1 VQSGTATAVAVR
13 ARRSRLS
20 REQLGRAGL
29 EIVDREGLDALSMRR
44 LAEALGVGKMTLYGH
59 VRSKDELIDAIIDA
73 AVGPAR
79 LGPADPPQARAPWRD
94 QLGELMRA
102 AHRNLNAHPALVAI
116 RFTRPIV
123 RPDSLRFGE
132 AGMRIL
138 HAAGFDSEEAARA
151 FRLLFTFVFG
161 YAGLSPETNVE
172 EARRQAAV
180 AIAGLPPDEYP
191 NLTGAAGPFSAAMA
205 GEEQFE
211 YGLELI
217 LDGLEA
223 RLASRSATDD

>member
-1 VQSGTATAVAVR
+1 MQSGTAVVMAVR
-13 ARRSRLS
+13 ARKSRLS

-44 LAEALGVGKMTLYGH
+44 LAEGLGVGKMTLYGH
-59 VRSKDELIDAIIDA
+59 VRSKDELIDAIIDV
-73 AVGPAR
+73 AVE
-79 LGPADPPQARAPWRD
+79 LADPPETREGPWRD
-94 QLGELMRA
+94 QLAALMRA
-102 AHRNLNAHPALVAI
+102 AHRNLTAHPALVAI
-116 RFTRPIV
+116 RFSRPIV

-138 HAAGFDSEEAARA
+138 RAAGFDSEEAARA

-191 NLTGAAGPFSAAMA
+191 NLTEAAAPFSAAMA

-211 YGLELI
+211 YGLERI

-223 RLASRSATDD
+223 RLASRSAPRE

>member
-1 VQSGTATAVAVR
+1 MQSGTAVAVAVS
-13 ARRSRLS
+13 RRSRLS

-59 VRSKDELIDAIIDA
+59 VRSKDELIDAIIDV
-73 AVGPAR
+73 AVG
-79 LGPADPPQARAPWRD
+79 LADPPETREGPWRD
-94 QLGELMRA
+94 QLAALMRT
-102 AHRNLNAHPALVAI
+102 AHHNLNAHPALVAI
-116 RFTRPIV
+116 RFSRPIV

-138 HAAGFDSEEAARA
+138 RAAGFDSEEAARA

-180 AIAGLPPDEYP
+180 AIAGLAPDEYP
-191 NLTGAAGPFSAAMA
+191 NLTGAAVPFSAAMA

-211 YGLELI
+211 YGLERI

-223 RLASRSATDD
+223 RLAGRAATAD